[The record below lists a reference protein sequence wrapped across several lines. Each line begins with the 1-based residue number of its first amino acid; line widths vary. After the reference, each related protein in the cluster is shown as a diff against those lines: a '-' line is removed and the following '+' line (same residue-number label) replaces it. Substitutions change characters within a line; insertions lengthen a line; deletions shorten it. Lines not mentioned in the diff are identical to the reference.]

1 MKIIIGVL
9 LVLTAVLFAG
19 CESEPEIDVYANIS
33 GFMRY
38 FNMGDMNTARTF
50 LSAELNSPMD
60 MQVLAGTRISLIDEI
75 GVFMR
80 HDRPVAVVDD
90 DSGEIWFY
98 EVHAQHTDGTV
109 TYFLH
114 IDENGKI
121 YEISLGQ

>member
-1 MKIIIGVL
+1 MKIIIGAL
-9 LVLTAVLFAG
+9 LILTAVLFAG

-38 FNMGDMNTARTF
+38 FNMGDINTARTF

-60 MQVLAGTRISLIDEI
+60 VQELADTRVGLIAEI

-80 HDRPVAVVDD
+80 HDPPVAMVD

-98 EVHAQHTDGTV
+98 EVHAQHTDGSV
-109 TYFLH
+109 TYFFH
-114 IDENGKI
+114 IDADGKI